1 MASKP
6 RAKSGAAAPT
16 YQLKIVLKWS
26 RPSIWRRVVV
36 RADLSLHRL
45 HDVIQIAMGWTD
57 SHPHQFMVGSGRT
70 PICYGMRSSDGDG
83 MGDTL
88 DETRYAV
95 WDLAPKP
102 KGKFVYEYD
111 FGDGWI
117 HDVTVEKTLA
127 VDAPFQHPVCLGGA
141 NPCPPEDCGGVGGYY
156 RLLEILGNPKH
167 PEYADLKDWMG
178 DGAENA
184 RFDLDAVN
192 EQLRR
197 LKA

>member
-1 MASKP
+1 MRSRFADPDQLIYRLVSPIAEAHTDRYIPSMASKP

-111 FGDGWI
+111 LSLI
-117 HDVTVEKTLA
+117 H
-127 VDAPFQHPVCLGGA
+127 
-141 NPCPPEDCGGVGGYY
+141 
-156 RLLEILGNPKH
+156 I
-167 PEYADLKDWMG
+167 
-178 DGAENA
+178 
-184 RFDLDAVN
+184 
-192 EQLRR
+192 
-197 LKA
+197 